1 MAKLTDTEKALQKA
15 RMSALMAE
23 LSSKGVDVPAAGARG
38 ATLLTAE
45 TRIEKWTTAIAD
57 SPIGMAQVKVFQ
69 ATADGIK
76 AAIARA
82 KVQDTILATFRIA
95 GFSTSIEPCNEEGS
109 ELVDGKDAP
118 CVVQGIVSC

>member
-1 MAKLTDTEKALQKA
+1 
-15 RMSALMAE
+15 
-23 LSSKGVDVPAAGARG
+23 LSSKGVDVPVAGTRG

-45 TRIEKWTTAIAD
+45 TRAERWTAAIDA

-82 KVQDTILATFRIA
+82 KVQDTILATFRIV
-95 GFSTSIEPCNEEGS
+95 GFTTTIEPCNDDGTA
-109 ELVDGKDAP
+109 LVDGKDAP
-118 CVVQGIVSC
+118 CVVQGIVAS